1 MKILIDIG
9 HPAHVHYFKNIARHF
24 IFNNGRVLFT
34 TRDKDVAIHLLKAY
48 KFDFINFGKNF
59 KSIFGKIWGG
69 VYFTFRFFL
78 IAFRFRPTFIFN
90 ASPYSAFVSYI
101 LRIPHISL
109 EDTFNMEQV
118 KLYLPFT
125 KVVFTGDYY
134 HTVLGKKEIKYSGYQ
149 ELLYLHPNYFKPDP
163 SILDVLGIKRN
174 EKYVIIRFV
183 SWSSSHDVGHKGIS
197 YENKIRAVQE
207 FSKYGKV
214 FITSEKELP
223 DELKPYQI
231 RLPPEKMH
239 DAMSYASLIYGES
252 ATMVS
257 EGAVLGVPGIF
268 LDDTGR
274 LYTKEQG
281 EKYGLVFNF
290 TESLEDQEKSIK
302 KGVELLTA
310 PGIKDEWQKRRE
322 RMLADKIDVA
332 AFMVWF
338 VENYPE
344 SVEVM
349 KKNPSEIQ
357 DKFR

>member
-24 IFNNGRVLFT
+24 IFNNGSVLFT
-34 TRDKDVAIHLLKAY
+34 TRDKDVAIQLLKAY

-59 KSIFGKIWGG
+59 KSIFGKIFGG
-69 VYFTFRFFL
+69 FYFTIRFFL
-78 IAFRFRPTFIFN
+78 ITLRFKPTLILN

-149 ELLYLHPNYFKPDP
+149 ELIYLHPNYFKPDP

-197 YENKIRAVQE
+197 YENKIRAIRE
-207 FSKYGKV
+207 FSKYVKV
-214 FITSEKELP
+214 FITSESKLT

-231 RLPPEKMH
+231 KIPPEKMH
-239 DAMSYASLIYGES
+239 DVLAFAFMIYGES

-257 EGAVLGVPGIF
+257 EGSMLGVPGIY
-268 LDDTGR
+268 LDNTGR
-274 LYTKEQG
+274 YYTRDQEDR
-281 EKYGLVFNF
+281 YGLVFNY
-290 TESLEDQEKSIK
+290 TESLEDQEKSIQ
-302 KGVELLTA
+302 KGVELLTT
-310 PGIKDEWQKRRE
+310 PGVKEEWQKRRGK
-322 RMLADKIDVA
+322 MLADKIDVT
-332 AFMVWF
+332 AFLVWF

-344 SVEVM
+344 SIQIM
-349 KKNPSEIQ
+349 KKNPEYQ
-357 DKFR
+357 LRFK